1 MSSEAPQ
8 LDIVIP
14 VYNEGRNILQT
25 LHALAAHVHSPYRV
39 LICYDF
45 DEDDTLPALREC
57 DGFLNLNL
65 VKNQGRGAH
74 QAIMTGFQNSRSP
87 YILVYA
93 ADDDYNAG
101 IVDSMLQ
108 KAREGN
114 DIVCASR
121 FIRGGNM
128 VGCPWLKAI
137 LIRTASFTLYHFAGV
152 PTHDSSNGFRMFS
165 RRLLDRVQI
174 ESRQGFT
181 YSIELLAKCH
191 RLRWQIAEVPA
202 QWRER
207 MHGQSR
213 FRVIRW
219 LPAYLRWY
227 FYVFATTFLRRKAES
242 VLASHHQGAEAALSS
257 RQEHPLP

>member
-1 MSSEAPQ
+1 MSCESAD

-14 VYNEGRNILQT
+14 VYNEGANILAT
-25 LHALAAHVHSPYRV
+25 LHALVTQVQARHRV

-45 DEDDTLPALREC
+45 DEDDTLLAIRKHGGLA
-57 DGFLNLNL
+57 NLEFVRNR
-65 VKNQGRGAH
+65 GRGAH
-74 QAIMTGFQNSRSP
+74 QAVMTGFQYGSSP
-87 YILVYA
+87 YVLVYA

-101 IVDSMLQ
+101 IVDGMLR

-121 FIRGGNM
+121 FMRGGNM
-128 VGCPWLKAI
+128 VGCPWLKAM
-137 LIRTASFTLYHFAGV
+137 LVRAASFTLYHFGGI

-174 ESRQGFT
+174 ESSRGFT

-191 RLRWQIAEVPA
+191 RLRWPIAEVPA

-207 MHGQSR
+207 AHGQSR
-213 FRVIRW
+213 FRVIHW

-227 FYVFATTFLRRKAES
+227 FHIFATRFLRRPPES
-242 VLASHHQGAEAALSS
+242 VPVSLVKVAEVSLSS
-257 RQEHPLP
+257 RQETTEP